1 MQVKDFNDERVLN
14 LSLKKNTIEKLN
26 KRSYSSLEP
35 GHNPRQNIFHERVQD
50 EGFEQNASTISNRS
64 GDRSVSGKQCD
75 NTARKRRS
83 QEKSVTKKSNQSQ
96 HMIMKKEFTNIAE
109 NYQTM
114 IKVKNEEI
122 EKYESETRQLKA
134 TMQMV

>member
-1 MQVKDFNDERVLN
+1 
-14 LSLKKNTIEKLN
+14 
-26 KRSYSSLEP
+26 LEP
-35 GHNPRQNIFHERVQD
+35 GYNPRQNIFHERVHD

-64 GDRSVSGKQCD
+64 GDRSVSGKQSD
-75 NTARKRRS
+75 NAARKRRS

-122 EKYESETRQLKA
+122 EKYESETRQLKS